1 MANLI
6 GMMLGNYRVLQLIG
20 TGGMGEVYLAEDAR
34 LNRQVAIK
42 VLRIEYSELDTDR
55 EATRLFQREGKAIA
69 RLEHPNILPLFEYGE
84 HNANGISLTYLVMP
98 YRQEGSLANWLQKRS
113 STILTPQDV
122 AHLVTQA
129 ANALQFAH
137 DHNIIHRDVKP
148 SNFLITND
156 RGDNPN
162 RPNIQLADFGI
173 AKLTT
178 ASANTGTSII
188 GTPLYMAPEQWQGQ
202 PVPAT
207 DQYALAIM
215 AYELLVGHPPFKGR
229 LETMLYEHL
238 LSQPVP
244 PSKFNAA
251 ISTDIDQVILQ
262 ALAKRPSDR
271 FGSIAKFAQALEIA
285 SQSQLKPLPIIF
297 PPQIKH
303 NISEKN
309 SPIPSTQ
316 PQSAEEL
323 ALLRAQLQAD
333 QPLPLDNATGYEY
346 PPPPP
351 PPPNSA
357 GITYPGPARPEQSS
371 SPFRGFLM
379 AALAVLMATA
389 HLIITF
395 IQAANKWF
403 QRQVVQRVK
412 SFIRLVNLWFRQQV
426 IPLFK
431 SPVSSVSGQ
440 IQPQGQP
447 STITSYTVS
456 PDLLPNPSTMQ
467 FTESALPAD
476 ELKDFFISY
485 NRKDEEVAEWIAWQ
499 LEDAGYS
506 TIMPKWD
513 FRPGSNFEMEMR
525 KARAKTKRTIVV
537 LSPDYLKARNSMA
550 EWSHVFQQHTTGGQD
565 ILLPVCARDC
575 GPKLKKL
582 LGSMV
587 YIDLVG
593 KDRPKALEL
602 LLAHVRGER
611 IKPKIEPEYVVRPTT
626 EPANLA
632 DILFAT
638 INLSK
643 PRKPEDTGKSIPAT
657 PVDTP
662 VRIFTQ
668 EQKIQQAMP
677 DTPEEAAQHQQAP
690 IPVEQQVEQTVRRMS
705 GVVPSTDQQVDTEPA
720 VKGANTE
727 PVVKS
732 TELAA
737 KGIEIFFSYSHKDE
751 ELRNELD
758 EHLSTLKQLKL
769 ITAWHD
775 KEIGAGK
782 NWAHEIDKRLSKACI
797 ILLLV
802 SPSFMASR
810 YCYSIEMNKAMERH
824 EAGEALVI
832 PILIR
837 PVDWE
842 DAPFDKLQMLPKGA
856 KAVTKWLNRDEAFE
870 DIAKSIRMAVNELNA
885 KIPNQ

>member
-1 MANLI
+1 MANLV
-6 GMMLGNYRVLQLIG
+6 GTMLSNYHVLQIIG
-20 TGGMGEVYLAEDAR
+20 KGGMGEVYLAEDVR

-42 VLRIEYSELDTDR
+42 VLRIENSELGTNSK
-55 EATRLFQREGKAIA
+55 ATRLFLREAQAIA
-69 RLEHPNILPLFEYGE
+69 ILEHPNILPLYEYGE
-84 HNANGISLTYLVMP
+84 QYVDGISLTYLVMP
-98 YRQEGSLANWLQKRS
+98 YRQEGSLANWLQLRRS
-113 STILTPQDV
+113 STSLTPQDV

-137 DHNIIHRDVKP
+137 DHDIIHRDVKP
-148 SNFLITND
+148 SNFLIINN

-162 RPNIQLADFGI
+162 RPNLQLADFGI

-178 ASANTGTSII
+178 ASVNTGANII
-188 GTPLYMAPEQWQGQ
+188 GTPLYMAPEQWQGE

-215 AYELLVGHPPFKGR
+215 AYELLVGHPPFMGR
-229 LETMLYEHL
+229 LDTMLYEHL
-238 LSQPVP
+238 QSQPMP
-244 PSKFNAA
+244 PSKVNTA
-251 ISTDIDQVILQ
+251 ISTDIDQVILR
-262 ALAKRPSDR
+262 ALAKSPSDR
-271 FGSIAKFAQALEIA
+271 FGSIAKFAQALERA
-285 SQSQLKPLPIIF
+285 SQSQPKLLPLSP
-297 PPQIKH
+297 PPQIWSTS
-303 NISEKN
+303 SEKN
-309 SPIPSTQ
+309 GPISSTQ
-316 PQSAEEL
+316 LPAG
-323 ALLRAQLQAD
+323 
-333 QPLPLDNATGYEY
+333 QPLPHYDATGYEF
-346 PPPPP
+346 PPPPTH
-351 PPPNSA
+351 PPNSA
-357 GITYPGPARPEQSS
+357 GIIYPGSARHEQSS
-371 SPFRGFLM
+371 LPFRGFLM
-379 AALAVLMATA
+379 AVLAVLMAMA

-395 IQAANKWF
+395 IQVAYMWF
-403 QRQVVQRVK
+403 QRKVVLWIK

-431 SPVSSVSGQ
+431 SSVSSESGQ
-440 IQPQGQP
+440 IQQQEQP
-447 STITSYTVS
+447 SSITSYPIS
-456 PDLLPNPSTMQ
+456 PNLLPNPSTLQ
-467 FTESALPAD
+467 FTESTLPPD
-476 ELKDFFISY
+476 ELKEFFISY
-485 NRKDEEVAEWIAWQ
+485 NRKDEEIAEWIAWQ
-499 LEDAGYS
+499 LEEAGYS

-525 KARAKTKRTIVV
+525 KARTKTKRTIVV

-550 EWSHVFQQHTTGGQD
+550 EWSHVFQQHTARGQD
-565 ILLPVCARDC
+565 ILLPVCVRDC

-593 KDRPKALEL
+593 RDRPKALEI

-611 IKPKIEPEYVVRPTT
+611 IKPKIEPEYVVRTTT
-626 EPANLA
+626 EQANLA

-638 INLSK
+638 INLSN
-643 PRKPEDTGKSIPAT
+643 PRKTKDSDKSIPAT

-662 VRIFTQ
+662 AKVFTQ
-668 EQKIQQAMP
+668 EQNKQQSMP
-677 DTPEEAAQHQQAP
+677 NTPKEAAQYQQTP
-690 IPVEQQVEQTVRRMS
+690 IPVEQQVEQTVRSTRV
-705 GVVPSTDQQVDTEPA
+705 VVPSTDQQADTEPA
-720 VKGANTE
+720 VKGASTE

-732 TELAA
+732 SESDA

-775 KEIGAGK
+775 KEIVAGI
-782 NWAHEIDKRLSKACI
+782 NWAHEIDKRMSKACI

-802 SPSFMASR
+802 SPSFIASK
-810 YCYSIEMNKAMERH
+810 YCYSVEMKKAMERH
-824 EAGEALVI
+824 EAGEARVI

-870 DIAKSIRMAVNELNA
+870 DIAKSIRIAVNELNA

>member
-1 MANLI
+1 MASLI
-6 GMMLGNYRVLQLIG
+6 GMMLGNYRVLKIIG
-20 TGGMGEVYLAEDAR
+20 KGGMGEVYLAEDVR

-42 VLRIEYSELDTDR
+42 VLRVENSELDNGR
-55 EATRLFQREGKAIA
+55 EATRLFEREAKAIA
-69 RLEHPNILPLFEYGE
+69 TLDHPNILPLFEYGE
-84 HNANGISLTYLVMP
+84 QNSNGISLTYLVMP
-98 YRQEGSLANWLQKRS
+98 YRQEGSLANWLQLRRS
-113 STILTPQDV
+113 STPLTPQDV
-122 AHLVTQA
+122 AHLVIQA

-137 DHNIIHRDVKP
+137 DHQIIHRDVKP

-162 RPNIQLADFGI
+162 RPNLQLADFGI

-178 ASANTGTSII
+178 VSVNTGTNII
-188 GTPLYMAPEQWQGQ
+188 GTPHYMAPEQWQGE

-229 LETMLYEHL
+229 LDTMLFEHL
-238 LSQPVP
+238 HTQPVS
-244 PSKFNAA
+244 PSKFNPA
-251 ISTDIDQVILQ
+251 ISTNIDQVILR
-262 ALAKRPSDR
+262 ALAKSPSDR
-271 FGSIAKFAQALEIA
+271 FDSIAKFAQALERA
-285 SQSQLKPLPIIF
+285 SQSQPKLLPF
-297 PPQIKH
+297 SSPPQIRSTS
-303 NISEKN
+303 SEKN

-316 PQSAEEL
+316 QALSPEQL
-323 ALLRAQLQAD
+323 AQLRAQLSAG
-333 QPLPLDNATGYEY
+333 QPLPSDNATGYGFL
-346 PPPPP
+346 PP

-357 GITYPGPARPEQSS
+357 NITYSASARPEQSS
-371 SPFRGFLM
+371 SPFRGLLM
-379 AALAVLMATA
+379 AVLAVLMAIA
-389 HLIITF
+389 HLITTF
-395 IQAANKWF
+395 IQVAYKWF
-403 QRQVVQRVK
+403 QQQVVPRVK

-426 IPLFK
+426 IPRFK
-431 SPVSSVSGQ
+431 SPVSSVSGK
-440 IQPQGQP
+440 IQQQVQP
-447 STITSYTVS
+447 STITSYTIS
-456 PDLLPNPSTMQ
+456 PNLLPNPSTLQ
-467 FTESALPAD
+467 FTESKLPPD

-485 NRKDEEVAEWIAWQ
+485 NRKDEEIAEWIAWQ
-499 LEDAGYS
+499 LEEAGYS

-550 EWSHVFQQHTTGGQD
+550 EWSHVLQQHTAGGQD
-565 ILLPVCARDC
+565 ILLPICVRDC

-593 KDRPKALEL
+593 RDRPKALEI

-611 IKPKIEPEYVVRPTT
+611 IKPKIEPEYVMRATT

-638 INLSK
+638 INLSN
-643 PRKPEDTGKSIPAT
+643 PRKPKDADKAIPAA
-657 PVDTP
+657 PVVDTP
-662 VRIFTQ
+662 AKVFTR
-668 EQKIQQAMP
+668 EQNKQQSVP
-677 DTPEEAAQHQQAP
+677 DTPKEAAQHQQTP
-690 IPVEQQVEQTVRRMS
+690 IPVEQQVEQTVRRTR
-705 GVVPSTDQQVDTEPA
+705 GFEPSKDQQADTEPI
-720 VKGANTE
+720 
-727 PVVKS
+727 VKS
-732 TELAA
+732 TESAA

-782 NWAHEIDKRLSKACI
+782 NWAHEIDKRMSKACI

-802 SPSFMASR
+802 SPSFIASR
-810 YCYSIEMNKAMERH
+810 YCYSVEMKKAMERH
-824 EAGEALVI
+824 EAGEAHVI

-842 DAPFDKLQMLPKGA
+842 DTPFDKLQMLPKGA

-870 DIAKSIRMAVNELNA
+870 DIAKSIRAAVNELNA
-885 KIPNQ
+885 TIPNHS